1 MSEKIIINE
10 VDVSEC
16 LELDHDMATCKL
28 ATMRNG
34 FPIQCSICHFCYFKG
49 MKNEQNRRIELEMT
63 QEEFEKKLEDLKEEL
78 RAVYSMKHSLAP
90 EIYPPKTTFTFMGK
104 SPEYWLSLQHE
115 HESLAKSYLN
125 FQEVLGEKLD
135 SMNRKIQEV
144 LNV

>member
-1 MSEKIIINE
+1 MPEKIIKNG

-16 LELDHDMATCKL
+16 LELDHDMTTCKL
-28 ATMRNG
+28 ATMKNG
-34 FPIQCSICHFCYFKG
+34 LPIQCSICHFCYFKG
-49 MKNEQNRRIELEMT
+49 MKNEQNRRIEL
-63 QEEFEKKLEDLKEEL
+63 EKKLEDLKEEL

-115 HESLAKSYLN
+115 YESLAKSYLN

-144 LNV
+144 LNG